1 MEAHTVGNSIP
12 RVIITTRKST
22 LKNIVF
28 GCVVRSEHR
37 IDTLNA
43 ISIGEEYLNIF
54 MTERFIEKT
63 VCFWGDPIK
72 KFRRSHKRCS
82 IKKLLLK
89 IPQYSQEN
97 TCVGVCFHL
106 HWSTCDLNKKRLLSR
121 CFLVRIRD
129 ILRTT
134 FSQNTSGRLLLE
146 VESENISQW

>member
-22 LKNIVF
+22 LKHIAF

-63 VCFWGDPIK
+63 VFLGGPNKEVQKEPQEVLYK
-72 KFRRSHKRCS
+72 KAA
-82 IKKLLLK
+82 LK
-89 IPQYSQEN
+89 NSTIF
-97 TCVGVCFHL
+97 TGKHL
-106 HWSTCDLNKKRLLSR
+106 CWSLFSPTLEYLRLK
-121 CFLVRIRD
+121 
-129 ILRTT
+129 
-134 FSQNTSGRLLLE
+134 
-146 VESENISQW
+146 